1 MALILLVE
9 DDELLRDSVSDLL
22 EQAGHRTVA
31 CADGLGAQE
40 QLSHS
45 AVDAVLLDLGLPGI
59 DGMSLLRWIRERFES
74 LPVLILTARDSI
86 DHRVEGLMAG
96 ADDYLTKPFG
106 NAELSAR
113 LQALLR
119 RARLP
124 AFEARHVASG
134 VEAGSS
140 TGTVTGT
147 HAHSVATTAAPSL
160 QFDTEQPRVW
170 VRGQP
175 ILLTQRE
182 WELLRVL
189 HAQINQVV
197 SRDNV
202 LLVWQTEGSEP
213 IASNALEVYVHRL
226 RRKLQ
231 GTGASIRN
239 IRGLGYMLELA

>member
-1 MALILLVE
+1 MALILIVE

-22 EQAGHRTVA
+22 QQAGHRTLA
-31 CADGLGAQE
+31 CADGASAQQ
-40 QLSHS
+40 QLAAQ
-45 AVDAVLLDLGLPGI
+45 AVDAVLLDLGLPKV

-74 LPVLILTARDSI
+74 LPVMILTARDSV

-106 NAELSAR
+106 NAELCAR

-124 AFEARHVASG
+124 AFEAQSIRNEAPPSTSG
-134 VEAGSS
+134 LS
-140 TGTVTGT
+140 
-147 HAHSVATTAAPSL
+147 
-160 QFDTEQPRVW
+160 FDTEQPRVW
-170 VRGQP
+170 VQGQS
-175 ILLTQRE
+175 IVLTQRE
-182 WELLRVL
+182 WELLQVL

-202 LLVWQTEGSEP
+202 LLVWQTDGSEP

-231 GTGASIRN
+231 GTGVSIRN
-239 IRGLGYMLELA
+239 IRGLGYMLEMA

>member
-22 EQAGHRTVA
+22 VQAGHHTLA
-31 CADGLGAQE
+31 CADGLSAQQ
-40 QLSHS
+40 QLSTE

-59 DGMSLLRWIRERFES
+59 DGMRLLRWIRERFES

-124 AFEARHVASG
+124 AFEARHVGAGVDPAGASG
-134 VEAGSS
+134 SS
-140 TGTVTGT
+140 
-147 HAHSVATTAAPSL
+147 APDL

-170 VRGQP
+170 VRGQS

-202 LLVWQTEGSEP
+202 LLVWQSEGSEP

-239 IRGLGYMLELA
+239 IRGLGYMLEMD

>member
-1 MALILLVE
+1 MALILIVE

-22 EQAGHRTVA
+22 QHAGHRTLA
-31 CADGLGAQE
+31 CADGASAQQQLGSQ
-40 QLSHS
+40 
-45 AVDAVLLDLGLPGI
+45 AVDAVLLDLGLPRI
-59 DGMSLLRWIRERFES
+59 DGMTLLRWIRERFES
-74 LPVLILTARDSI
+74 LPVMILTARDSI
-86 DHRVEGLMAG
+86 DHRVAGLMAG

-106 NAELSAR
+106 NAELCAR

-124 AFEARHVASG
+124 AFEAQGASD
-134 VEAGSS
+134 EPPAS
-140 TGTVTGT
+140 TPGLT
-147 HAHSVATTAAPSL
+147 
-160 QFDTEQPRVW
+160 FDTEQPRVW
-170 VRGQP
+170 VQGQS
-175 ILLTQRE
+175 IVLTQRE

-202 LLVWQTEGSEP
+202 LLVWQTDGSEP

-231 GTGASIRN
+231 GTGVSIRN
-239 IRGLGYMLELA
+239 IRGLGYMLEMA

>member
-1 MALILLVE
+1 MALILIVE

-22 EQAGHRTVA
+22 VQAGHRTLA
-31 CADGLGAQE
+31 CADGLSAQQ
-40 QLSHS
+40 QLSS
-45 AVDAVLLDLGLPGI
+45 EAVDAVLLDLGLPGI
-59 DGMSLLRWIRERFES
+59 DGMRLLRWIRERFEN

-124 AFEARHVASG
+124 AFEARH
-134 VEAGSS
+134 AGAGIGTAGEHASS
-140 TGTVTGT
+140 TPGV
-147 HAHSVATTAAPSL
+147 

-170 VRGQP
+170 VRGQS

-182 WELLRVL
+182 YELLQVL
-189 HAQINQVV
+189 HAQLNQVV

-202 LLVWQTEGSEP
+202 LLVWQTDGSEP

-226 RRKLQ
+226 RRKLN
-231 GTGASIRN
+231 GTGVSIRN
-239 IRGLGYMLELA
+239 IRGLGYMLEMA

>member
-1 MALILLVE
+1 MALILIVE

-22 EQAGHRTVA
+22 VQAGHRTLA
-31 CADGLGAQE
+31 CADGLSAQQ
-40 QLSHS
+40 QLSTE

-59 DGMSLLRWIRERFES
+59 DGMRLLRWIRERFES

-124 AFEARHVASG
+124 AFEARSADADMGEASP
-134 VEAGSS
+134 AS
-140 TGTVTGT
+140 TPG
-147 HAHSVATTAAPSL
+147 L

-170 VRGQP
+170 VRGLS

-182 WELLRVL
+182 YELLRVL

-202 LLVWQTEGSEP
+202 LLVWQTDGSEP

-226 RRKLQ
+226 RRKLN
-231 GTGASIRN
+231 GTGVSIRN
-239 IRGLGYMLELA
+239 IRGLGYMLEMA

>member
-22 EQAGHRTVA
+22 TQAGHRILA
-31 CADGLGAQE
+31 CADGESAQQ
-40 QLSHS
+40 QLTAE
-45 AVDAVLLDLGLPGI
+45 AVDAVLLDLGLPGL
-59 DGMSLLRWIRERFES
+59 DGMSLLRWLRARHET

-124 AFEARHVASG
+124 AFEARQ
-134 VEAGSS
+134 AG
-140 TGTVTGT
+140 
-147 HAHSVATTAAPSL
+147 ATAGAADL
-160 QFDTEQPRVW
+160 QFDQEQPRVW
-170 VRGQP
+170 IRGRP

-189 HAQINQVV
+189 HTQINQVV
-197 SRDNV
+197 SRDSV
-202 LLVWQTEGSEP
+202 LQVWQTDGSEP

-239 IRGLGYMLELA
+239 IRGLGYMLELS

>member
-1 MALILLVE
+1 MALILIVE

-22 EQAGHRTVA
+22 AQAGHRTLA
-31 CADGLGAQE
+31 CADGLGAQQ
-40 QLSHS
+40 QLSTQ

-59 DGMSLLRWIRERFES
+59 DGMRLLRWIRERFES

-124 AFEARHVASG
+124 AFEARGA
-134 VEAGSS
+134 EAS
-140 TGTVTGT
+140 TG
-147 HAHSVATTAAPSL
+147 AAASTSTPGL

-182 WELLRVL
+182 YELLGVL

-197 SRDNV
+197 SRDHV
-202 LLVWQTEGSEP
+202 MLVWQTGGAEP

-231 GTGASIRN
+231 GTGLSIRN

>member
-1 MALILLVE
+1 MALILIVE

-22 EQAGHRTVA
+22 VQAGHRTLA
-31 CADGLGAQE
+31 CADGLSAQQ
-40 QLSHS
+40 QLSTE

-59 DGMSLLRWIRERFES
+59 DGMRLLRWIRERFES

-124 AFEARHVASG
+124 AFEARSADADTGEASP
-134 VEAGSS
+134 AS
-140 TGTVTGT
+140 TPG
-147 HAHSVATTAAPSL
+147 L

-170 VRGQP
+170 VRGLS

-182 WELLRVL
+182 YELLRVL

-202 LLVWQTEGSEP
+202 LLVWQTDGSEP

-226 RRKLQ
+226 RRKLN
-231 GTGASIRN
+231 GTGVSIRN
-239 IRGLGYMLELA
+239 IRGLGYMLEMA

>member
-22 EQAGHRTVA
+22 LQAGHRTLA
-31 CADGLGAQE
+31 CADGASAQQ
-40 QLSHS
+40 QLVTQP
-45 AVDAVLLDLGLPGI
+45 VDAVLLDLGLPKI
-59 DGMSLLRWIRERFES
+59 DGLSLLRWIRERFES
-74 LPVLILTARDSI
+74 LPVMILTARDSI

-124 AFEARHVASG
+124 AFEAAQGNAGEGSSDKGEAPSASG
-134 VEAGSS
+134 
-140 TGTVTGT
+140 
-147 HAHSVATTAAPSL
+147 L
-160 QFDTEQPRVW
+160 QFDSEQPRVW
-170 VRGQP
+170 VQGQAV
-175 ILLTQRE
+175 LLTQRE
-182 WELLRVL
+182 WELLQVL

-197 SRDNV
+197 SRDSV
-202 LLVWQTEGSEP
+202 LLVWQTDGSEP

-226 RRKLQ
+226 RRKLH
-231 GTGASIRN
+231 GTGVSIRN
-239 IRGLGYMLELA
+239 IRGLGYMLEMA

>member
-22 EQAGHRTVA
+22 EQAGHRTLT
-31 CADGLGAQE
+31 CADGLSAQQ
-40 QLSHS
+40 QLSTE

-96 ADDYLTKPFG
+96 ADDYMTKPFG

-124 AFEARHVASG
+124 AFEARQVATG
-134 VEAGSS
+134 VESGTS
-140 TGTVTGT
+140 THTQS
-147 HAHSVATTAAPSL
+147 AAATAAPSL

-202 LLVWQTEGSEP
+202 LLVWQTDGSEP

>member
-1 MALILLVE
+1 MALILIVE
-9 DDELLRDSVSDLL
+9 DDELLRDSLSDLL
-22 EQAGHRTVA
+22 QHAGHRTLA
-31 CADGLGAQE
+31 CADGASAQQ
-40 QLSHS
+40 QLETQ
-45 AVDAVLLDLGLPGI
+45 AVDAVLLDLGLPKV
-59 DGMSLLRWIRERFES
+59 DGMTLLRWIRERFES
-74 LPVLILTARDSI
+74 LPVMILTARDSI
-86 DHRVEGLMAG
+86 DHRVAGLMAG

-106 NAELSAR
+106 NAELCAR

-124 AFEARHVASG
+124 AFEAQGASD
-134 VEAGSS
+134 EPPAS
-140 TGTVTGT
+140 TQG
-147 HAHSVATTAAPSL
+147 L

-170 VRGQP
+170 VQGQA
-175 ILLTQRE
+175 IVLTQRE

-202 LLVWQTEGSEP
+202 LLVWQTDGSEP

-231 GTGASIRN
+231 GTGVSIRN
-239 IRGLGYMLELA
+239 IRGLGYMLEMA

>member
-1 MALILLVE
+1 MALILIVE

-22 EQAGHRTVA
+22 QHAGHRTLA
-31 CADGLGAQE
+31 CADGASAQQ
-40 QLSHS
+40 QLEAQ
-45 AVDAVLLDLGLPGI
+45 AVDAVLLDLGLPKV
-59 DGMSLLRWIRERFES
+59 DGMTLLHWIRERFES
-74 LPVLILTARDSI
+74 LPVMILTARDSI

-106 NAELSAR
+106 NAELCAR

-124 AFEARHVASG
+124 AFEAQS
-134 VEAGSS
+134 AGSEPPPS
-140 TGTVTGT
+140 TPGL
-147 HAHSVATTAAPSL
+147 S
-160 QFDTEQPRVW
+160 FDTEQPRVW
-170 VRGQP
+170 VQGQS
-175 ILLTQRE
+175 IVLTQRE
-182 WELLRVL
+182 WELLQVL

-202 LLVWQTEGSEP
+202 LLVWQTDGSEP

-231 GTGASIRN
+231 GTGVSIRN
-239 IRGLGYMLELA
+239 IRGLGYMLEMA

>member
-1 MALILLVE
+1 MALILIVE

-22 EQAGHRTVA
+22 QHAGHRTLP
-31 CADGLGAQE
+31 CADGVSAQQ
-40 QLSHS
+40 QLTHQ
-45 AVDAVLLDLGLPGI
+45 AVDAVLLDLGLPKI
-59 DGMSLLRWIRERFES
+59 DGMTLLRWIRERFES
-74 LPVLILTARDSI
+74 LPVMILTARDSI

-124 AFEARHVASG
+124 AFEAQG
-134 VEAGSS
+134 
-140 TGTVTGT
+140 TGKEPP
-147 HAHSVATTAAPSL
+147 APTPGL
-160 QFDTEQPRVW
+160 AFDTEQPRVW
-170 VRGQP
+170 VQGQA
-175 ILLTQRE
+175 IVLTQRE
-182 WELLRVL
+182 WELLKVL

-202 LLVWQTEGSEP
+202 LLVWQTDGSEP

-231 GTGASIRN
+231 GTGVSIRN
-239 IRGLGYMLELA
+239 IRGLGYMLEMA

>member
-22 EQAGHRTVA
+22 EQAGHRTLA
-31 CADGLGAQE
+31 CADGLCAQE
-40 QLSHS
+40 QLSHG

-124 AFEARHVASG
+124 AFEARHGASS
-134 VEAGSS
+134 VES
-140 TGTVTGT
+140 GTRAPPHGT
-147 HAHSVATTAAPSL
+147 AASAAPSL

-189 HAQINQVV
+189 HAQLNQVV

-202 LLVWQTEGSEP
+202 LLVWQAEGSEP